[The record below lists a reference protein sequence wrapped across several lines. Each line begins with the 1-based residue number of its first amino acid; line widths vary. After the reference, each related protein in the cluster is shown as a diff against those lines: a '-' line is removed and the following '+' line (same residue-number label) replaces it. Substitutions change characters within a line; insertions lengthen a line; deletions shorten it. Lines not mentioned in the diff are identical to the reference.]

1 MFGEY
6 YLAEQEIMQRFLL
19 AQEGE
24 TYSQTEY
31 SLREQKHIQRII
43 LPKTGDT

>member
-1 MFGEY
+1 MFGDY
-6 YLAEQEIMQRFLL
+6 SLTEQEIMQRFLL

-24 TYSQTEY
+24 TYSQKEY

>member
-1 MFGEY
+1 
-6 YLAEQEIMQRFLL
+6 MQRYLL

-31 SLREQKHIQRII
+31 SLREQKHIQRLI